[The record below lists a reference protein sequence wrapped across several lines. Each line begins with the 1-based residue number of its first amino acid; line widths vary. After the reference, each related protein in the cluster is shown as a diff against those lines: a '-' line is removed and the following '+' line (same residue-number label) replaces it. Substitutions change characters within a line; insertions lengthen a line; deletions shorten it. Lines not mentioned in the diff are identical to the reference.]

1 MTDQSNNP
9 VEQFRQLAGDGER
22 IAEALHQN
30 GAPNQAQ
37 VVAALAH
44 IVRQVADQLDAQPSD
59 PA

>member
-1 MTDQSNNP
+1 MSDQPINP
-9 VEQFRQLAGDGER
+9 VEQFRQLANDGER

-44 IVRQVADQLDAQPSD
+44 IVRQVADQLEAQPNG

>member
-1 MTDQSNNP
+1 MSDRPLNP
-9 VEQFRQLAGDGER
+9 SEQFRQLAADGER

-44 IVRQVADQLDAQPSD
+44 IVRQVADQLDAPPD
-59 PA
+59 NAA